1 MIKKKSGTKPCI
13 QDSNQNCILTRS
25 IFLDN
30 NNIQWYPGGVLSA
43 LHEQRGCNSAPSL
56 FTCRT
61 LSQLIIQ
68 PCLVRCKLKII
79 CKSSLQHIAYV

>member
-30 NNIQWYPGGVLSA
+30 NNIQWYPGGVLSENTENMNKGA
-43 LHEQRGCNSAPSL
+43 AIQHLHFSPVE
-56 FTCRT
+56 
-61 LSQLIIQ
+61 
-68 PCLVRCKLKII
+68 
-79 CKSSLQHIAYV
+79 H